1 MKFPLGTLDQI
12 QRIRK
17 VCLETMPLLLPIF
30 LILILIMI
38 IIKIMILDVAEKP
51 FKLTYV
57 FLLAVFI
64 QWMLYLSGVY
74 ASLPES
80 VSDRLWDVLWSGIIC
95 MGVLVAVLEF
105 KKSMLLSVLL
115 ASFTGVQLM
124 YFLFTL
130 SISQM

>member
-1 MKFPLGTLDQI
+1 
-12 QRIRK
+12 
-17 VCLETMPLLLPIF
+17 MPLLLPIF

-38 IIKIMILDVAEKP
+38 AIEITILDAADKP

-57 FLLAVFI
+57 FLLSVLI
-64 QWMLYLSGVY
+64 QWVLYLSGVY

-80 VSDRLWDVLWSGIIC
+80 ISDRLWDVFWIGIIC

-115 ASFTGVQLM
+115 AGFTALQLM
-124 YFLFTL
+124 FFIFTL
-130 SISQM
+130 SFSQM